1 MALAAGILGGFA
13 VLGVMLAVAAAL
25 ESRWQRRHGA

>member
-13 VLGVMLAVAAAL
+13 VLGVILAVAAYC
-25 ESRWQRRHGA
+25 ESRWHREPGA